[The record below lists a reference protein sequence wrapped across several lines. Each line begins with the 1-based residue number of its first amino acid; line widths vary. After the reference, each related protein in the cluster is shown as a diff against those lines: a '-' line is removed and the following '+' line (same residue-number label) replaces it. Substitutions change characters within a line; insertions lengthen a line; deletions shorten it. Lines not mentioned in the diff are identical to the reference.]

1 MTRNKFRKWVIRLI
15 CLAAIAAGSVGT
27 VAIAGTTTYKY
38 DSLGRVIEVNYAN
51 GTKVFYYYDKAG
63 NRTQIVKQ

>member
-1 MTRNKFRKWVIRLI
+1 MCLI
-15 CLAAIAAGSVGT
+15 AVALGSYGN